1 MFSPFSKRMYKY
13 KNFFNFN
20 KIFEKNCSWM
30 TNKTTGS
37 DGVDKKIF
45 YYIKKNVYFCTMITN
60 MDMAAKTADFLLT
73 VKAVKLNNEH
83 PFTWASGRKSPIYCD
98 NRVTLSYPEIRTF
111 IRQRFTD
118 IIRETWGD
126 VDVIAGVATGGIA
139 QGALVAQEL
148 GKPFVY
154 VRSESKSHGLT
165 NQIEGEIHE
174 GQSVVVIE
182 DLVSTGK
189 SSLIAVKALR
199 EKGCVVKGMAAIF
212 TYGLQVAADNFENEK
227 VELMTLTDYD
237 TLIQVAHEKEYV
249 RPEDFESLSAWRKNP
264 EQWSKDH
271 GE

>member
-1 MFSPFSKRMYKY
+1 MV
-13 KNFFNFN
+13 KN
-20 KIFEKNCSWM
+20 I
-30 TNKTTGS
+30 
-37 DGVDKKIF
+37 
-45 YYIKKNVYFCTMITN
+45 
-60 MDMAAKTADFLLT
+60 DMAARTANFLLT
-73 VKAVKLNNEH
+73 VKAVKLNDEH

-118 IIRETWGD
+118 VIREMWGD

-154 VRSESKSHGLT
+154 VRSEAKSHGLT

-189 SSLIAVKALR
+189 SSLVAVKALR
-199 EKGCVVKGMAAIF
+199 EKGCVVKGMVAIF
-212 TYGLQVAADNFENEK
+212 TYGLKVACDNFAAEK
-227 VELMTLTDYD
+227 VDLVTLTDYD
-237 TLIQVAHEKEYV
+237 TLIEVAKENDYIHK
-249 RPEDFESLSAWRKNP
+249 DSLESLAAWRENP
-264 EQWSKDH
+264 EKWS
-271 GE
+271 EERS

>member
-1 MFSPFSKRMYKY
+1 METKKSVWGVSFSA
-13 KNFFNFN
+13 
-20 KIFEKNCSWM
+20 WM
-30 TNKTTGS
+30 
-37 DGVDKKIF
+37 
-45 YYIKKNVYFCTMITN
+45 KKNVYLCGMKTN
-60 MDMAAKTADFLLT
+60 DNMAVQMANFLLQ
-73 VKAVKLNNEH
+73 VKAIKLNNEH

-111 IRQRFTD
+111 IRQSFVD
-118 IIRETWGD
+118 VINKTWCGI
-126 VDVIAGVATGGIA
+126 DVIAGVATGGIA

-148 GKPFVY
+148 GLPFVY
-154 VRSESKSHGLT
+154 VRSEAKSHGLT
-165 NQIEGEIHE
+165 NQIEGEIHA
-174 GQSVVVIE
+174 GQSVVVVE
-182 DLVSTGK
+182 DLVSTGN

-199 EKGCVVKGMAAIF
+199 EKGCEVKGMAAIF

>member
-1 MFSPFSKRMYKY
+1 M
-13 KNFFNFN
+13 
-20 KIFEKNCSWM
+20 
-30 TNKTTGS
+30 NKTHQIY
-37 DGVDKKIF
+37 IF
-45 YYIKKNVYFCTMITN
+45 FHIKKNVYLCSMIN
-60 MDMAAKTADFLLT
+60 NNDMAAQMANFLLT

-111 IRQRFTD
+111 IRQRFVD
-118 IIRETWGD
+118 VIRETWGD

-154 VRSESKSHGLT
+154 VRSEQKSHGLT

-189 SSLIAVKALR
+189 SSLIAVRALR

-212 TYGLQVAADNFENEK
+212 TYGLQVAADNFAKEN
-227 VELMTLTDYD
+227 VELVTLTNYD
-237 TLIQVAHEKEYV
+237 TLIGVAKEHEYI
-249 RPEDFESLSAWRKNP
+249 RHDDLDSLSAWRVNP
-264 EQWSKDH
+264 ELWSKEH

>member
-1 MFSPFSKRMYKY
+1 
-13 KNFFNFN
+13 
-20 KIFEKNCSWM
+20 
-30 TNKTTGS
+30 
-37 DGVDKKIF
+37 
-45 YYIKKNVYFCTMITN
+45 
-60 MDMAAKTADFLLT
+60 MAAQMANFLLT

-111 IRQRFTD
+111 IRQHFVD
-118 IIRETWGD
+118 VIRDTWGD

-154 VRSESKSHGLT
+154 VRSEQKSHGLT

-189 SSLIAVKALR
+189 RSLIAVRALR

-212 TYGLQVAADNFENEK
+212 TYGLQVAADNFEKEN
-227 VELMTLTDYD
+227 VDLQTLTNYD
-237 TLIQVAHEKEYV
+237 TLVQVAKEQDYIRHE
-249 RPEDFESLSAWRKNP
+249 DMESLAAWRANP
-264 EQWSKDH
+264 EKWSDDH
-271 GE
+271 MNI

>member
-1 MFSPFSKRMYKY
+1 M
-13 KNFFNFN
+13 NN
-20 KIFEKNCSWM
+20 
-30 TNKTTGS
+30 TT
-37 DGVDKKIF
+37 
-45 YYIKKNVYFCTMITN
+45 
-60 MDMAAKTADFLLT
+60 DMAAQTANFLLS

-111 IRQRFTD
+111 IRQHFVEV
-118 IIRETWGD
+118 IRETWGD

-154 VRSESKSHGLT
+154 VRSEQKSHGLT

-189 SSLIAVKALR
+189 SSLIAVRALR
-199 EKGCVVKGMAAIF
+199 EKGCIVKGMAAIF
-212 TYGLQVAADNFENEK
+212 TYGLQVAADNFAKED
-227 VELMTLTDYD
+227 VELVTLTDYD
-237 TLIQVAHEKEYV
+237 TLIGVAKDKDYIHS
-249 RPEDFESLSAWRKNP
+249 DALESLAAWRVNP
-264 EQWSKDH
+264 EQWSDAH
-271 GE
+271 MES

>member
-1 MFSPFSKRMYKY
+1 
-13 KNFFNFN
+13 
-20 KIFEKNCSWM
+20 
-30 TNKTTGS
+30 
-37 DGVDKKIF
+37 
-45 YYIKKNVYFCTMITN
+45 MITN
-60 MDMAAKTADFLLT
+60 MNMAAQTAEFLLT

-111 IRQRFTD
+111 IRQRFTE
-118 IIRETWGD
+118 IIAEMWGD

-154 VRSESKSHGLT
+154 VRSEQKSHGLT
-165 NQIEGEIHE
+165 NRIEGEIHE

-199 EKGCVVKGMAAIF
+199 ERGCQVKGMAAIF
-212 TYGLQVAADNFENEK
+212 TYGLQVAADNFDAEK
-227 VELMTLTDYD
+227 VELVTLTDYD
-237 TLIQVAHEKEYV
+237 TLIGVARERDYIDHEAQ
-249 RPEDFESLSAWRKNP
+249 ESLAKWRENP
-264 EQWSKDH
+264 ERWSDEH
-271 GE
+271 MER